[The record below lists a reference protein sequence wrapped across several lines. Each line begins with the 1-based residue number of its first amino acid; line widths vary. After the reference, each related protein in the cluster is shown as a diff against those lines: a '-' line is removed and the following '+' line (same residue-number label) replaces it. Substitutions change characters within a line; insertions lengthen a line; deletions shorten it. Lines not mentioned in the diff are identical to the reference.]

1 PEAPREE
8 ALLAIEL
15 GRLATGL
22 GDCRSIKLGQFGA
35 SDDRDL
41 GAEGPRQADPHVG
54 ADQQAAGIGRC
65 VGRFGLTEQYA
76 GANPEQVGREH
87 LPLQRVPDAAP
98 EGVVGRDRT
107 LQQVS
112 EDAVLLEEVEQFAGH
127 DRAEEVDQA
136 VAQQRPFV
144 VRARVADEPVGVDQ
158 AGGDAAEKLHFLAA
172 HDVRA
177 ALSDERNAGD
187 DRFALAGPDE
197 LCGDL
202 VEPGGAWN
210 IRSFFPAAV
219 RADHPGEQHRMVAEP
234 LANFRDG
241 RLKAAG
247 SNRQHALRIF
257 EFVAMFARRIEQIGA
272 PVGRPPVDRNEAVH
286 PTHRTAHGVNNRG
299 HATSLHRFCFLC
311 GTRMGNETKVEC
323 VADVRAEL
331 GEGPVWVAAERALY
345 WVDINGRR
353 IFRLSESGER
363 REWPTPMRVGSI
375 APRARGGFIAGT
387 DRGIALVDLDQDRFE
402 VVASPEQHL
411 PHNRFN
417 DGKVDRQ
424 GRFWAGTMDDRE
436 KGSAGALYRIDPD
449 RTCTAIDGGYGITNG
464 PAFSPDGARMYHS
477 DTLRQVTYAFDLD
490 AAGEATNRRVFVQFG
505 AGDGHPDGMTVDAE
519 GCLWIALWGGW
530 CVRRFSP
537 DGDLL
542 RTVE

>member
-1 PEAPREE
+1 
-8 ALLAIEL
+8 
-15 GRLATGL
+15 
-22 GDCRSIKLGQFGA
+22 
-35 SDDRDL
+35 
-41 GAEGPRQADPHVG
+41 
-54 ADQQAAGIGRC
+54 
-65 VGRFGLTEQYA
+65 
-76 GANPEQVGREH
+76 
-87 LPLQRVPDAAP
+87 
-98 EGVVGRDRT
+98 
-107 LQQVS
+107 
-112 EDAVLLEEVEQFAGH
+112 
-127 DRAEEVDQA
+127 
-136 VAQQRPFV
+136 
-144 VRARVADEPVGVDQ
+144 
-158 AGGDAAEKLHFLAA
+158 
-172 HDVRA
+172 
-177 ALSDERNAGD
+177 
-187 DRFALAGPDE
+187 
-197 LCGDL
+197 
-202 VEPGGAWN
+202 
-210 IRSFFPAAV
+210 
-219 RADHPGEQHRMVAEP
+219 M
-234 LANFRDG
+234 
-241 RLKAAG
+241 G
-247 SNRQHALRIF
+247 S
-257 EFVAMFARRIEQIGA
+257 
-272 PVGRPPVDRNEAVH
+272 
-286 PTHRTAHGVNNRG
+286 
-299 HATSLHRFCFLC
+299 
-311 GTRMGNETKVEC
+311 ETKVEC

-331 GEGPVWVAAERALY
+331 GEGPVWVAAEQALY

-424 GRFWAGTMDDRE
+424 GRFLAGTMDDRE
-436 KGSAGALYRIDPD
+436 KGSAGALYRIDPN

-537 DGDLL
+537 EGDML
-542 RTVE
+542 RTVEVPVEQPSSCAFGGPGLDRLYVTSATKGLDQTALAMQPNAGGLFMLIPGVRGIPDLPFAG